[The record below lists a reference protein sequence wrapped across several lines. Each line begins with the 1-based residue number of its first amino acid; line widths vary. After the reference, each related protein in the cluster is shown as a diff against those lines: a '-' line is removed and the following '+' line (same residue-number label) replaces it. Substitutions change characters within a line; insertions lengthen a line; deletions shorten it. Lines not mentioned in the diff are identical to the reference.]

1 MIKEL
6 QKKFILILMSFVC
19 VLLLGVFGVVCYGS
33 YKSNLEQINKS
44 LYMALKN
51 GNDNFF
57 FDLNQDN
64 NNRDFNTNSFVLYT
78 DSDYSYLVTNR
89 SVWNIYAND
98 AKKLVELVEDKDD
111 KGFLE
116 DMGFAYKKKAIYNYQ
131 VDDSTTIDEGYAIAF
146 VDITNMK
153 NSFKKMIYTS
163 LEIGIGVLFVF
174 LILSYVLSTWAL
186 KPVEEAWSK
195 QKQFVADASHE
206 LKTPLTVILAD
217 SDVLLNHGQDSVN
230 DQKQWI
236 TSIQSE
242 ANRMRKLVENML
254 FLAKNDANKAT
265 VEMVDCSLSDICFN
279 CVLPF
284 ESIAFEKGIELI
296 DNMEENIMVHG
307 DEALLKQLILIFLD
321 NAIKYTPKGGKIYFC
336 LTKNQ
341 NKPRISIR
349 NTNSY
354 IPPEETSH
362 IFERFYRMDKSRKYQ
377 GGAGLGLSIATQI
390 AKTHKIKLH
399 VNSTKE
405 LGTEF
410 TLDF

>member
-19 VLLLGVFGVVCYGS
+19 VLLLGVFGVVCYGNH
-33 YKSNLEQINKS
+33 KSDLEQINKS

-51 GNDNFF
+51 GNYNFF
-57 FDLNQDN
+57 FDLNQEN

-111 KGFLE
+111 KGVLE

-131 VDDSTTIDEGYAIAF
+131 VDESTTIDEGYAIAF

-153 NSFKKMIYTS
+153 NSFKNMIYTS
-163 LEIGIGVLFVF
+163 LEIGIGVIFVF
-174 LILSYVLSTWAL
+174 LILSYVLSAWAL
-186 KPVEEAWSK
+186 KPVEEAWTK

-284 ESIAFEKGIELI
+284 ESIAFENGIELI
-296 DNMEENIMVHG
+296 DNVEENIMVHG

-321 NAIKYTPKGGKIYFC
+321 NAIKYTPKGGKIYFY

>member
-33 YKSNLEQINKS
+33 YKSNTEQINKS

-57 FDLNQDN
+57 FDLNQND
-64 NNRDFNTNSFVLYT
+64 NRDFNTNSFVLYT

-111 KGFLE
+111 KGILE
-116 DMGFAYKKKAIYNYQ
+116 DMGFAYKKKVIYNYQ
-131 VDDSTTIDEGYAIAF
+131 VDESTTIDEGYAIAF

-153 NSFKKMIYTS
+153 NSFKNMIYTS
-163 LEIGIGVLFVF
+163 LEIGVAVLFVF

-186 KPVEEAWSK
+186 KPVEEAWTK

-217 SDVLLNHGQDSVN
+217 SDVLLNHEQDSIN

-265 VEMVDCSLSDICFN
+265 VEMVDCSLSDICFH

-296 DNMEENIMVHG
+296 DDVEENIIVHG

-321 NAIKYTPKGGKIYFC
+321 NAIKYTPEGGKIYFR
-336 LTKNQ
+336 LSQNQ
-341 NKPRISIR
+341 NKPHISIR

-354 IPPEETSH
+354 IPPEERVH